1 MDFLLGADSS
11 AQKLAVMVVAILLFV
26 VVMTALLLVS
36 ELPKMPR
43 WLVIIAFLGPT
54 VLLIIFGL
62 VYPAISTIL
71 GSFKSGNQQEW
82 VGIENYTAVF
92 TNPELRTVLLN
103 TALWVILVPLLS
115 TVFGLV
121 YAVIVDRSPFE
132 KQAKALV
139 FLPMAI
145 SMVGAGIIWK
155 FVYDYKPTER
165 PQTGL
170 MNQILVWLGFETQ
183 QFLLNWPSNTL
194 FLIAVMVWI
203 QSGFAMTILSAAI
216 KAIPDD
222 IIEAAKL
229 DGASQM
235 RMFASVTVPSI
246 RPALVV
252 VLTTISMT
260 TLKVFDIVYSMTGGN
275 FRTSIVANE
284 FYIQSFRT
292 GQRGIGATLAVL
304 LFVIIVPL
312 VVYNIRQMK
321 LSEEQR

>member
-11 AQKLAVMVVAILLFV
+11 GQKLAVMVVAILLFI

-54 VLLIIFGL
+54 VLLILFGL
-62 VYPAISTIL
+62 VYPAINTIL

-82 VGIENYTAVF
+82 VGVENYTAVF
-92 TNPELRTVLLN
+92 TNPELRIVLLN
-103 TALWVILVPLLS
+103 TAMWVVLVPLLS
-115 TVFGLV
+115 TVFGLI

-155 FVYDYKPTER
+155 FVYDYKPTSR

-170 MNQILVWLGFETQ
+170 MNQILVWFGGETQ
-183 QFLLNWPSNTL
+183 QFLLGWPANT
-194 FLIAVMVWI
+194 FYLIVVMVWI

-275 FRTSIVANE
+275 FQTSIVANE

-304 LFVIIVPL
+304 LFVIIIPL
-312 VVYNIRQMK
+312 VIYNIRQMK